1 MNFYKILCLFLVL
14 STTTSCFE
22 DADDNGAHASEINDF
37 VWKGLN
43 AFYLYKLEIPNLAD
57 DRFSSSDEYANYLN
71 TFEHPEVLFES
82 LVYNRDEIDKF
93 SVIVDNY
100 IELQQFLN
108 GTSLSNGI
116 EYGLSYIPNSSYEI
130 FGVVRYVHPNSTADI
145 NNIKRGDIFLGINGV
160 VLNIDNYNNLLSL
173 DNYEVNLA
181 DYLDNGTETLSD
193 DTIEFNNIN
202 VELSKQ
208 AIAKNPIYF
217 QGIINNSGRNIAY
230 LMYNQFIPQYDDDL
244 EEVFLEF
251 KSNSVDELILDLR
264 YNPGGSVNSAVLL
277 SSLIT
282 GQFQNEIFSTEQWN
296 SNIQNYWLNND
307 PEYLV
312 NRFINSESSLNLNKV
327 YILTSRSSASAS
339 ELVINCLE
347 PYIDVIQVGTNTYGK
362 YQASVTLYDSES
374 FTNQNVN
381 PSHNYALQPLVL
393 KTLNSLGQSDYFNG
407 LTPTFEFEERP
418 YNMGVIG
425 DIHEPLLS
433 QTISLIGS
441 KNLNENIPEA
451 FGLVDDN
458 HKFEFFNKEMYI
470 NKAINRQ

>member
-43 AFYLYKLEIPNLAD
+43 AFYLYKEEIPNLAD
-57 DRFSSSDEYANYLN
+57 DRFNSSDEYANYLN
-71 TFEHPEVLFES
+71 NFEQPEVLFES

-217 QGIINNSGRNIAY
+217 QGIIN
-230 LMYNQFIPQYDDDL
+230 L
-244 EEVFLEF
+244 
-251 KSNSVDELILDLR
+251 
-264 YNPGGSVNSAVLL
+264 
-277 SSLIT
+277 SLIH
-282 GQFQNEIFSTEQWN
+282 I
-296 SNIQNYWLNND
+296 
-307 PEYLV
+307 
-312 NRFINSESSLNLNKV
+312 
-327 YILTSRSSASAS
+327 
-339 ELVINCLE
+339 
-347 PYIDVIQVGTNTYGK
+347 
-362 YQASVTLYDSES
+362 
-374 FTNQNVN
+374 
-381 PSHNYALQPLVL
+381 
-393 KTLNSLGQSDYFNG
+393 
-407 LTPTFEFEERP
+407 
-418 YNMGVIG
+418 
-425 DIHEPLLS
+425 
-433 QTISLIGS
+433 
-441 KNLNENIPEA
+441 
-451 FGLVDDN
+451 
-458 HKFEFFNKEMYI
+458 
-470 NKAINRQ
+470 